1 MSELQDKDRKALEGQ
16 LKAREELLLPVYHQ
30 VAVQFA
36 DLHDTP
42 GRMLEKGIIC
52 VRA

>member
-1 MSELQDKDRKALEGQ
+1 
-16 LKAREELLLPVYHQ
+16 

-42 GRMLEKGIIC
+42 GRMLEKGVIK
-52 VRA
+52 VRQYVLLLFMTNFTVHVGTLGYFRLENI